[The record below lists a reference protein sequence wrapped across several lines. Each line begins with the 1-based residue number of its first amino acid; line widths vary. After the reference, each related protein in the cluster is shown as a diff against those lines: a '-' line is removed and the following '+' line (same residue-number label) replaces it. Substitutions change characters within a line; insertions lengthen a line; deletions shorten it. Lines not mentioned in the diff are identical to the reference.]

1 MTKKY
6 LVDESGVVLDTI
18 NEGDRIVKGGAV
30 EYLLGT
36 VEVKFKKF
44 YKVNE
49 LACADL
55 SKYGQFL
62 FLVLQYIGF
71 ADGILIFANGRKV
84 RPKHLAGML
93 GKKSRSGARIINE
106 LIENDIIHKHK
117 DGRTYYF
124 TFNPYIAIKGN
135 RITKELYDEFKD
147 TKYRI
152 IEKPKRKKETNETI
166 KNQQD

>member
-1 MTKKY
+1 MAKKY
-6 LVDESGVVLDTI
+6 LVDEFGEVLDVI
-18 NEGDRIVKGGAV
+18 IEGDRIVKGEAV

-49 LACADL
+49 LVCANL

-62 FLVLQYIGF
+62 FLILQYIGF

-93 GKKSRSGARIINE
+93 GKKNRSGARIINE
-106 LIENDIIHKHK
+106 LINNDIIHKHK

-135 RITKELYDEFKD
+135 RITKDLYDEFKD

-152 IEKPKRKKETNETI
+152 IEKPERKSKNNEKI
-166 KNQQD
+166 ESKQD